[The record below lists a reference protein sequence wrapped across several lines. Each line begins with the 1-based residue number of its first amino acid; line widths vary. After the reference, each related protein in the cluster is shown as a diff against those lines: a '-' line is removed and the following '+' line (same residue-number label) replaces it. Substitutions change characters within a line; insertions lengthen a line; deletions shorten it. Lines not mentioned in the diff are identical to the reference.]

1 MGRQLRA
8 SAAVV
13 VGTIVLAVSGCG
25 LTFDID
31 PMSGA
36 TSTPTATPTPSESP
50 VALAYDPGNPVTW
63 SDRQLVAQTIF
74 ECVPVS
80 NIAEENRAVR
90 QGLGGV
96 VFLGGEAPAN
106 LKQQIAKLVAQAG
119 DGPAPFISSDEEGGA
134 VQRLAG
140 AIYPL
145 PSAEAMGAWTP
156 RDITDTATKYGKA
169 MKRLGVDMAFSPVAD
184 LNIPGHFISDQS
196 RAFSGNPDTVS
207 SAAIAWANGLDNA
220 GVAPV
225 VKHWPGHG
233 RASDTHRAPGRIP
246 SLRALQRS
254 DLIPF
259 DAAIDEGFTA
269 VMVGHLESN
278 GLTEP
283 GVPASR
289 SPKALAMLRDQIGP
303 TGLIVTDSLTMEASL
318 VGVGHRPGDAV
329 YESLI
334 AGVDVALVCSGPPD
348 IVDRVVRRV
357 SDTKL
362 SRAMLIEKVT
372 RILEWKRRYGVI
384 E

>member
-8 SAAVV
+8 FAAIVL
-13 VGTIVLAVSGCG
+13 GTIVLAVSGCG

-106 LKQQIAKLVAQAG
+106 LKQQIAKLVSQAG

-145 PSAEAMGAWTP
+145 PSAEVMGTWKP
-156 RDITDTATKYGKA
+156 REITATATKYGKA

-196 RAFSGNPDTVS
+196 RAFAGDPDTVS
-207 SAAIAWANGLDNA
+207 NATIAWAKGLDDA

-259 DAAIDEGFTA
+259 DNAIDEGFTA

-289 SPKALAMLRDQIGP
+289 SPKALALLRDQIGP

>member
-1 MGRQLRA
+1 MGRLLRA
-8 SAAVV
+8 FAAIVL
-13 VGTIVLAVSGCG
+13 GTIVLAVSGCG

-50 VALAYDPGNPVTW
+50 AALAYDPGNPVTW

-145 PSAEAMGAWTP
+145 PSAEVMGTWNP
-156 RDITDTATKYGKA
+156 REITTTATKYGKA

-184 LNIPGHFISDQS
+184 LNVPGHFISDQS
-196 RAFSGNPDTVS
+196 RAFAGDPDTAS
-207 SAAIAWANGLDNA
+207 NATIAWAKGLDDA

-259 DAAIDEGFTA
+259 DNAIDEGFIA

-357 SDTKL
+357 SDSKL

-384 E
+384 D

>member
-1 MGRQLRA
+1 MGRLLRA

-25 LTFDID
+25 VEFDID

-36 TSTPTATPTPSESP
+36 TPTSNATPTPSESP
-50 VALAYDPGNPVTW
+50 ASLAYDPTNPVTW

-145 PSAEAMGAWTP
+145 PSAEVMGAWSP

-289 SPKALAMLRDQIGP
+289 SPKALAVLREQVGP